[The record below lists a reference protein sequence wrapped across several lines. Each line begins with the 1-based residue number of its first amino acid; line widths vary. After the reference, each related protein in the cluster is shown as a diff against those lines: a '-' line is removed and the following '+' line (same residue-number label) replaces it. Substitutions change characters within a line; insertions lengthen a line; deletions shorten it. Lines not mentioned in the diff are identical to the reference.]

1 GSCGS
6 CVYFAA
12 AAVVETA
19 WARKGHKL
27 TVLSPQQINDC
38 ARGNLGCK
46 GGSFVPTFE
55 YIKAHGLTSMGNY
68 PYLAK

>member
-1 GSCGS
+1 
-6 CVYFAA
+6 
-12 AAVVETA
+12 
-19 WARKGHKL
+19 
-27 TVLSPQQINDC
+27 VLSPQQINDC

-68 PYLAK
+68 PYLAKV